1 MEELI
6 KQWRTEDIVNNL
18 LLLKEM
24 VLLGESEK
32 FKKEWAGAGV
42 IVTSNKED
50 NRKADVKL
58 ITKHAKPISFLL
70 YKLKDI
76 YKDYIN
82 YSNKHEF
89 YSYIVNIVDRD
100 EMEKEED
107 SRKVLLYIID
117 RLLGLKMI
125 EKENYKKWIEFLE
138 HGLYSKESEFLRFAV
153 LWLSFASFLNERYPE
168 ERREAAKLR
177 RFKKEY
183 AGFYKD
189 LVSQDKIFSDILTIE
204 FFQTKDTG
212 REFVENLQTR
222 KEEDRDFF
230 INDDIKDFSKFID
243 VIYQIRCNFFHGGK
257 IPLDREDEK
266 LVRWAYDAFLYFWKY
281 ILAKNF
287 DINFSTNEER
297 K

>member
-107 SRKVLLYIID
+107 SRKVLVYIID
-117 RLLGLKMI
+117 
-125 EKENYKKWIEFLE
+125 
-138 HGLYSKESEFLRFAV
+138 
-153 LWLSFASFLNERYPE
+153 
-168 ERREAAKLR
+168 KLI
-177 RFKKEY
+177 
-183 AGFYKD
+183 G
-189 LVSQDKIFSDILTIE
+189 
-204 FFQTKDTG
+204 
-212 REFVENLQTR
+212 VEN
-222 KEEDRDFF
+222 
-230 INDDIKDFSKFID
+230 
-243 VIYQIRCNFFHGGK
+243 G
-257 IPLDREDEK
+257 
-266 LVRWAYDAFLYFWKY
+266 
-281 ILAKNF
+281 
-287 DINFSTNEER
+287 
-297 K
+297 

>member
-24 VLLGESEK
+24 VLLRESEK

-76 YKDYIN
+76 YKDYID

-89 YSYIVNIVDRD
+89 YSYIVNIVDKE

-107 SRKVLLYIID
+107 SRKVLVYIID
-117 RLLGLKMI
+117 KLIGLK
-125 EKENYKKWIEFLE
+125 
-138 HGLYSKESEFLRFAV
+138 R
-153 LWLSFASFLNERYPE
+153 
-168 ERREAAKLR
+168 
-177 RFKKEY
+177 
-183 AGFYKD
+183 
-189 LVSQDKIFSDILTIE
+189 
-204 FFQTKDTG
+204 
-212 REFVENLQTR
+212 
-222 KEEDRDFF
+222 
-230 INDDIKDFSKFID
+230 
-243 VIYQIRCNFFHGGK
+243 
-257 IPLDREDEK
+257 
-266 LVRWAYDAFLYFWKY
+266 
-281 ILAKNF
+281 
-287 DINFSTNEER
+287 
-297 K
+297 

>member
-50 NRKADVKL
+50 NRKVDVKL

-76 YKDYIN
+76 YKDYID

-89 YSYIVNIVDRD
+89 YSYIVNIVDKD

-107 SRKVLLYIID
+107 SRKVLVYIID
-117 RLLGLKMI
+117 
-125 EKENYKKWIEFLE
+125 
-138 HGLYSKESEFLRFAV
+138 
-153 LWLSFASFLNERYPE
+153 
-168 ERREAAKLR
+168 KLI
-177 RFKKEY
+177 
-183 AGFYKD
+183 G
-189 LVSQDKIFSDILTIE
+189 
-204 FFQTKDTG
+204 
-212 REFVENLQTR
+212 VEN
-222 KEEDRDFF
+222 
-230 INDDIKDFSKFID
+230 
-243 VIYQIRCNFFHGGK
+243 G
-257 IPLDREDEK
+257 
-266 LVRWAYDAFLYFWKY
+266 
-281 ILAKNF
+281 
-287 DINFSTNEER
+287 
-297 K
+297 

>member
-50 NRKADVKL
+50 NRKVDVKL

-76 YKDYIN
+76 YKDYID

-89 YSYIVNIVDRD
+89 YSYIVNIVDKE

-107 SRKVLLYIID
+107 SRKVLVYIID
-117 RLLGLKMI
+117 
-125 EKENYKKWIEFLE
+125 
-138 HGLYSKESEFLRFAV
+138 
-153 LWLSFASFLNERYPE
+153 
-168 ERREAAKLR
+168 KLI
-177 RFKKEY
+177 
-183 AGFYKD
+183 G
-189 LVSQDKIFSDILTIE
+189 
-204 FFQTKDTG
+204 
-212 REFVENLQTR
+212 VEN
-222 KEEDRDFF
+222 
-230 INDDIKDFSKFID
+230 
-243 VIYQIRCNFFHGGK
+243 G
-257 IPLDREDEK
+257 
-266 LVRWAYDAFLYFWKY
+266 
-281 ILAKNF
+281 
-287 DINFSTNEER
+287 
-297 K
+297 

>member
-24 VLLGESEK
+24 VLLRESEK

-76 YKDYIN
+76 YKDYID

-89 YSYIVNIVDRD
+89 YSYIVNIVDKD

-107 SRKVLLYIID
+107 SRKVLVYIID
-117 RLLGLKMI
+117 
-125 EKENYKKWIEFLE
+125 
-138 HGLYSKESEFLRFAV
+138 
-153 LWLSFASFLNERYPE
+153 
-168 ERREAAKLR
+168 KLI
-177 RFKKEY
+177 
-183 AGFYKD
+183 G
-189 LVSQDKIFSDILTIE
+189 
-204 FFQTKDTG
+204 
-212 REFVENLQTR
+212 VEN
-222 KEEDRDFF
+222 
-230 INDDIKDFSKFID
+230 
-243 VIYQIRCNFFHGGK
+243 G
-257 IPLDREDEK
+257 
-266 LVRWAYDAFLYFWKY
+266 
-281 ILAKNF
+281 
-287 DINFSTNEER
+287 
-297 K
+297 